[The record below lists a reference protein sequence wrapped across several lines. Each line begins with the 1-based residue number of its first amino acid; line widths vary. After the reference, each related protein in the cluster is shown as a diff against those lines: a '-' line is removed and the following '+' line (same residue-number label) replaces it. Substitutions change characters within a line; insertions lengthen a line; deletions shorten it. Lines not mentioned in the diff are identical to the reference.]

1 MTVFI
6 ASAVLLTLL
15 ALAWLVR
22 PLLWPARGTG
32 ISSQRL
38 NASIYRDQLETLD
51 RDLARG
57 VISAADCEASK
68 DELQLRLLDDTEEPA
83 LVQSGNRSA
92 A

>member
-6 ASAVLLTLL
+6 AIAVLLTLL

-22 PLLWPARGTG
+22 PLLWPAAGAG
-32 ISSQRL
+32 VSSQRL

-68 DELQLRLLDDTEEPA
+68 DELQLRCYRP
-83 LVQSGNRSA
+83 RSTVS
-92 A
+92 